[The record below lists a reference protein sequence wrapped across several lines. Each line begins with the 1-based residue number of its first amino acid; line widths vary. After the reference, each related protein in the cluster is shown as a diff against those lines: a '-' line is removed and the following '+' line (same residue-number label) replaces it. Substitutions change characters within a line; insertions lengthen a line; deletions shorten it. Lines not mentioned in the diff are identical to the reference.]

1 METEDTTTALVAAIA
16 EQRTH
21 ARIRQLHAAYCRC
34 LAEYDS
40 AGVAAC
46 FSDTAGAHY
55 GPGRG
60 GAIHG
65 RDNIAARIASGQKVF
80 RRTHHQT
87 GQILIDLR
95 GSKADTTSYQI
106 TWHELQDGTQELVC
120 LRYIDK
126 LEMTDGTWLISHRR
140 VEASL
145 VNGFEGTQWNWV
157 QRLQP
162 STANQIK

>member
-1 METEDTTTALVAAIA
+1 METEHTTTALVDAI
-16 EQRTH
+16 EELRNH
-21 ARIRQLHAAYCRC
+21 ERIRQLLAAYCRC
-34 LAEYDS
+34 LDEYDI

-46 FSDTAGAHY
+46 FSDNAVADY

-95 GSKADTTSYQI
+95 GNEADTTSYQI

-120 LRYIDK
+120 LRYIDE
-126 LEMTDGTWLISHRR
+126 LEMIDGTWLISHRR

-157 QRLQP
+157 QRQRP
-162 STANQIK
+162 

>member
-1 METEDTTTALVAAIA
+1 MAIEHTTTALVETI
-16 EQRTH
+16 EELRNH
-21 ARIRQLHAAYCRC
+21 ERIRQLLATYCRR
-34 LAEYDS
+34 LDEYDI

-46 FSDTAGAHY
+46 FSDNAVANY

-87 GQILIDLR
+87 GQILIDLQ
-95 GSKADTTSYQI
+95 GSAADTTSYQI
-106 TWHELQDGTQELVC
+106 TWHELHDGNQEMVC
-120 LRYIDK
+120 LRYIDN
-126 LEMTDGTWLISHRR
+126 LEMTDGAWLITHRR

-157 QRLQP
+157 QRQQP
-162 STANQIK
+162 

>member
-1 METEDTTTALVAAIA
+1 METEHTTTALVDAI
-16 EQRTH
+16 EELRNH
-21 ARIRQLHAAYCRC
+21 ERIRQLLAAYCRC
-34 LAEYDS
+34 LDEYDI

-46 FSDTAGAHY
+46 FSDNAVADY

-95 GSKADTTSYQI
+95 GNEADTTSYQI

-120 LRYIDK
+120 LRYVDK
-126 LEMTDGTWLISHRR
+126 LEMIDGTWLISDRR

-157 QRLQP
+157 QRQQP
-162 STANQIK
+162 